1 MDLISNYG
9 NAINQV
15 TPGTFAPDIAP
26 GAPKSEPLLP
36 DDQGVAGGSTTSFKD
51 TVKQM
56 LDNVNNQMTTAQQKS
71 EDLALGKSNDEAGTV
86 KSVEEAALTMQF
98 TLAIRNKLLDA
109 YQEVQRMNF

>member
-1 MDLISNYG
+1 MDSISNYS

-15 TPGTFAPDIAP
+15 TPGQFAPDIAP
-26 GAPKSEPLLP
+26 GAPKSEPLP
-36 DDQGVAGGSTTSFKD
+36 DDQGVAGGATTSFKD

-56 LDNVNNQMTTAQQKS
+56 LDNVNTQMVTAQQKS
-71 EDLALGKSNDEAGTV
+71 EDLALGKNNDEAGTV

>member
-1 MDLISNYG
+1 MDLIKSYG
-9 NAINQV
+9 TAINQV

-26 GAPKSEPLLP
+26 TPKSEPLP
-36 DDQGVAGGSTTSFKD
+36 DDQGVAGAAGVTFKD

-56 LDNVNNQMTTAQQKS
+56 LDNVNTQMVTAQNKS

-86 KSVEEAALTMQF
+86 KSLEEAALTMQF
-98 TLAIRNKLLDA
+98 TLAVRNKLLDA